1 MEAAL
6 TVRMSVRPP
15 AKFTEKTDWS
25 LWIFRFERLVVQY
38 GLSESADYAAVHECL
53 QCRYGHDGTE
63 LEWQVKFQARV
74 QQRDESLVEY
84 IATAE
89 VGSIETSSATWARGL
104 VEGRKTDMLLDT
116 GSAVTILR
124 AEVWNELKGVDSGTR
139 ELQVVSKSVVT
150 ADGSCLEMLGQV
162 TLSVEK
168 GGLVGL
174 HPILV
179 AKSLTQECILGA
191 DFLVAHGCVLDY
203 TTKTLLAG
211 GNAVLM
217 EDTCI
222 QEQCEMQVPV
232 SLTLGEGLC
241 AVAREEFCGL
251 LEPEP
256 LFMERHGLA
265 VAHSISRNK
274 NGITMIQIMNPNPTA
289 IRVLKGEKEMKKLV
303 ESMLDNNVIGPSN
316 GPWASPIVLVKK
328 KDGSTRFCVDFRQL
342 NSVTKKDAHPIPRID
357 ETLDALHGACWFSTL
372 DLASGYWLVKVAPED
387 REKTAFTTPYGLYQ
401 FCVMPFGLCNAPST
415 FQRLM
420 ELVLAGLH
428 WSSCLVYLDDIIIY
442 SRTVKEH
449 LTRLEEVPERLQAA
463 GMKLKPKK
471 CRLLRRKVNYL
482 GYIVSSGGVQTDPL
496 KVECILSWSSPTT
509 QKELRQFLGLAS
521 YYRRFVKGFA
531 SIAAPLNHLLEK
543 DDDSICIGSSTLEEF
558 SEMNNCDNERLSEH
572 QATVNESLSSDE
584 EKATTSDTSTDD
596 LLSSENEEILDDE
609 MTTQAAIDD
618 TMIEVTGEMVE
629 HEMTAHME
637 DNILENQQNDILLL
651 NVDWFKPFQRSEYKV
666 SAIMMTVLN
675 LPRSERFKS
684 KWTMILGVIPGPTEP
699 KGNINTFLKP
709 IVDDLISL
717 WNGVPLH
724 PAGTVIRAALLGVS
738 CDMPAL
744 RKVSQFLGHKA
755 DLGCSRC
762 TFTAEREPSTR
773 GASGKMSYFT
783 QSEAPSR
790 TMEQVRIQ
798 AKEYQSAH
806 SKTEAQTIQK
816 KNGVRYTELLRLEY
830 FDIIRMMITDP
841 MHTFLLGMVH
851 NEVKLCLSNVIAD
864 YGPPHGYWCFGYERL
879 NGLLAEIPNSKVN
892 IEPQRQVARWLESL
906 AEYEFTVQ
914 HRPGKKHTNA
924 DALSRVPCQDAPA
937 VNANSIPLDRTDSW
951 LSQLSKREIRELQ
964 SRDEGIEQVIEWVEH
979 PKTQPQRC
987 PPSASHVMKSLWAQ
1001 KKYLEVIDGVLYRR
1015 WEDAGGGVLNKCF
1028 QLVIPPSLVP
1038 TVLAELHDSPTAGHL
1053 GVGKVLEKWTEA
1065 FAIPDMETVTV
1076 ARVFVNEFVS
1086 RFGAPTHLHTDQGR
1100 SFESSLIKELCPAE
1114 GIVKTRTTPYHPQ
1127 SDGMIE
1133 RFNRTLLSML
1143 RMAAV
1148 DDESN
1153 WDLKLPCLMLAYRTS
1168 VHEATKHTPF
1178 SLMFGRE
1185 VQLPIDVM
1193 FGLPTGSGQPTNVPV
1208 YVKELRKWLSEAYN
1222 VYDSTFL
1229 LSRKDI
1235 NLYDTKVAGNPF
1247 VKGDKVWLHNAAV
1260 PRGYSMKLHRFWK
1273 GPYTVVD
1280 VLNNCVY
1287 KIKQDASPHK
1297 QHTVHFDRLKPY
1309 LHRVE
1314 HTEEAGPSQQ
1324 GDVPA
1329 RETIPPHDVNEEMYD
1344 MVVVPQN
1351 QAAQLAPADEET
1363 QQPVEHYHEDPV
1375 EEVAPKRGGGRSDI
1389 LTTLSTTVVAP
1400 AETGSPEMS
1409 MFSSSA
1415 IPLLTPIVAH
1425 SQSQT
1430 DYKLS
1435 IRNVKFK
1442 ILDAVAAGEPIHR
1455 GEELFMICPLQ
1466 ATPRLMEPYYFVEV
1480 QSPADCVSAVLA
1492 RRRGH
1497 VTQDAPV
1504 PGSPLYIIKAFIPAI
1519 DSFGFETDMRTH
1531 IQGQALCLSVFH
1543 HWQIVPGD
1551 PLDKSIVIRPLEP
1564 QPAPHLAREF
1574 MIKTRRRKGLSEDV
1588 SISKFFVA

>member
-25 LWIFRFERLVVQY
+25 LWISRFERYVKEAKVPDSERVKELLPLLEDEPLRLVVQY

-84 IATAE
+84 IGELRMLASRAFPGWSEEQCDVLIRNQFIQGVSSSSIQVQLLKEMPKSVKDAATLARRLETVEMAHRRLQTERIAERPLAVAAPVSATSLEDKLDKLSAQVKKLADEPATAE

-150 ADGSCLEMLGQV
+150 ADGSSLEMLGQV
-162 TLSVEK
+162 TLSVEI

-211 GNAVLM
+211 GKLVPVHCKGQCVSPCYPVMCSAVLM

-274 NGITMIQIMNPNPTA
+274 NGVTIIQIMNPNPTA
-289 IRVLKGEKEMKKLV
+289 IRVLKGEKVGKFHSVDESKCVCVLSGSSPEVGSRSQESLESIITSLVCDAEDLSSEERKQLKELLHRFSDVISLSDSDIGRTEMIQHHINTENAKPVKQAPRRLPFHHLKEVKKLV
-303 ESMLDNNVIGPSN
+303 ESMLDNNVIEPSN

-342 NSVTKKDAHPIPRID
+342 NSVTRKDAHPIPRID

-372 DLASGYWLVKVAPED
+372 DLASGYWQVKVAPED

-449 LTRLEEVPERLQAA
+449 LTRLEEVLERLQAA

-496 KVECILSWSSPTT
+496 KVESILSWPSPTT

-543 DDDSICIGSSTLEEF
+543 GKPWEWTKVCEHAFSSLKKMLTTSPILAYPDFEIEFTVDCDASGDGLGAVLSQCIGGGENVISYASRSLTKPEKKYCATRK
-558 SEMNNCDNERLSEH
+558 EMLALVWAVGQFR
-572 QATVNESLSSDE
+572 
-584 EKATTSDTSTDD
+584 
-596 LLSSENEEILDDE
+596 
-609 MTTQAAIDD
+609 
-618 TMIEVTGEMVE
+618 
-629 HEMTAHME
+629 
-637 DNILENQQNDILLL
+637 
-651 NVDWFKPFQRSEYKV
+651 PY
-666 SAIMMTVLN
+666 
-675 LPRSERFKS
+675 
-684 KWTMILGVIPGPTEP
+684 
-699 KGNINTFLKP
+699 
-709 IVDDLISL
+709 
-717 WNGVPLH
+717 
-724 PAGTVIRAALLGVS
+724 LLGRPFTVRTDHS
-738 CDMPAL
+738 AL
-744 RKVSQFLGHKA
+744 QWLYSFK
-755 DLGCSRC
+755 
-762 TFTAEREPSTR
+762 EPE
-773 GASGKMSYFT
+773 G
-783 QSEAPSR
+783 
-790 TMEQVRIQ
+790 
-798 AKEYQSAH
+798 
-806 SKTEAQTIQK
+806 
-816 KNGVRYTELLRLEY
+816 
-830 FDIIRMMITDP
+830 
-841 MHTFLLGMVH
+841 
-851 NEVKLCLSNVIAD
+851 
-864 YGPPHGYWCFGYERL
+864 
-879 NGLLAEIPNSKVN
+879 
-892 IEPQRQVARWLESL
+892 QVARWLESL

-1015 WEDAGGGVLNKCF
+1015 WEDAGGGGLNKCF

-1100 SFESSLIKELCPAE
+1100 SFESSLIKELCQLM

-1208 YVKELRKWLSEAYN
+1208 YVKELRKWLSEAYER
-1222 VYDSTFL
+1222 VRQH
-1229 LSRKDI
+1229 LSAEQKRHKL
-1235 NLYDTKVAGNPF
+1235 LYDTKVAGNPF

-1260 PRGYSMKLHRFWK
+1260 PRGYSKKLHRFWK

-1344 MVVVPQN
+1344 LVVVPQN

-1375 EEVAPKRGGGRSDI
+1375 EEVGEQDDGDDTEPHQVEQVPLRRSSRSRQPPER
-1389 LTTLSTTVVAP
+1389 L
-1400 AETGSPEMS
+1400 GSW
-1409 MFSSSA
+1409 
-1415 IPLLTPIVAH
+1415 T
-1425 SQSQT
+1425 
-1430 DYKLS
+1430 
-1435 IRNVKFK
+1435 
-1442 ILDAVAAGEPIHR
+1442 
-1455 GEELFMICPLQ
+1455 
-1466 ATPRLMEPYYFVEV
+1466 YF
-1480 QSPADCVSAVLA
+1480 
-1492 RRRGH
+1492 
-1497 VTQDAPV
+1497 
-1504 PGSPLYIIKAFIPAI
+1504 
-1519 DSFGFETDMRTH
+1519 
-1531 IQGQALCLSVFH
+1531 
-1543 HWQIVPGD
+1543 
-1551 PLDKSIVIRPLEP
+1551 
-1564 QPAPHLAREF
+1564 
-1574 MIKTRRRKGLSEDV
+1574 
-1588 SISKFFVA
+1588 